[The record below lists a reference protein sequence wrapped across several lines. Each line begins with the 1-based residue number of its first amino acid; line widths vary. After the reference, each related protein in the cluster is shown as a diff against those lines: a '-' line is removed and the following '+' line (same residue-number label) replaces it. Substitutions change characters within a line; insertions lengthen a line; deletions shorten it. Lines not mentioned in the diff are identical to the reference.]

1 MIPSPQELCEL
12 VFSQEGML
20 GKALPGFQE
29 RQEQKKMALVVLQAY
44 AQDNI
49 ALVEA
54 GTGTGKSWA
63 YLVAAFYH
71 ALHSQT
77 TTVIATKTIALQEQ
91 LLLKDI
97 PFLLNTLGLDLK
109 VSLVKGMSNYVCLRK
124 LHEQLDEQPLL
135 SLKEID
141 ELERIDHEEKG
152 TFSEFSFTVSSEV
165 KEKVSANFE
174 SCNHVQC
181 PFYKNCFFFKERNAA
196 QDSQV
201 LIVNHHL
208 LLADLQKKVMSSSQ
222 EARVFGIPAF
232 DRLLID
238 EAHHFEPVALE
249 SLAERWQRLEMV
261 KGLSKLYSDH
271 ERSLLSSVKKL
282 LLANTQVTLTSVK
295 LLEIDF
301 PAYKQTCF
309 LHLDGF
315 SLRFRELLATLSDE
329 PSGKC
334 RITQALLAHPLY
346 TAVLQS
352 ALLCADHIERFSL
365 ALQSFLSTLES
376 YKDLPWFSS
385 LTAFT
390 VEISSIADR
399 MEQSA
404 AMLKNFFSPEASS
417 DVERNIVRWIEWSPN
432 DLLLV
437 RGSLDVSTLL
447 STHLFSKLKTAL
459 LCSATLAVGP
469 SFEVLKQ
476 RLGLMPHNHRVQEL
490 VVSSP
495 FDYKE
500 RTLFSVP
507 LDLPLPSSEPFFA
520 ACVATIKQMIDISK
534 GSVLILLTSYEML
547 RNMYQALSGIDYP
560 LLYQGQMPRHLLLE
574 QFRQQKGSVLLAT
587 DSFWEG
593 VDVPGEALRCVIIV
607 KLPFSVPSDPLYEAY
622 SEALQRAGKDPFM
635 EHAIPQAVIKFKQ
648 GFGRLMRHHR
658 DRGCVVCLD
667 HRIVKKR
674 YGRYFLDSLPACKVH
689 TGTTA
694 EVLVE
699 MKQFYQDTGGVQSF

>member
-1 MIPSPQELCEL
+1 MIPSPQELCDL
-12 VFSQEGML
+12 VFSQEGLL

-29 RQEQKKMALVVLQAY
+29 RQEQKKMALVALQAY
-44 AQDNI
+44 AQNTI

-97 PFLLNTLGLDLK
+97 PFLLDTLGLDVK
-109 VSLVKGMSNYVCLRK
+109 VSLVKGMGNYVCLRK
-124 LHEQLDEQPLL
+124 LREQFEQQPLL

-141 ELERIDHEEKG
+141 ELEKIDHEEKG

-165 KEKVSANFE
+165 KEKVCASFE

-181 PFYKNCFFFKERNAA
+181 PFYKHCFFFKERNAA

-222 EARVFGIPAF
+222 EARVFGIPSF

-238 EAHHFEPVALE
+238 EAHHFESVALE

-261 KGLSKLYSDH
+261 KALSKLYSDH
-271 ERSLLSSVKKL
+271 EGSLLSSIKKL
-282 LLANTQVTLTSVK
+282 LLANIQVTAATLQK
-295 LLEIDF
+295 LEIDF
-301 PAYKQTCF
+301 PALKQSCF

-315 SLRFRELLATLSDE
+315 VLRFREVLATLSPE
-329 PSGKC
+329 LSGKC
-334 RITQALLAHPLY
+334 RLTKTLLGHPLY
-346 TAVLQS
+346 TALMQS
-352 ALLCADHIERFSL
+352 ALLCAETVERFSL
-365 ALQSFLSTLES
+365 SLQSFLSSLES

-385 LTAFT
+385 LTALS
-390 VEISSIADR
+390 VEVGSIADR
-399 MEQSA
+399 MEQRA
-404 AMLKNFFSPEASS
+404 ALLKNFFSQEEGS
-417 DVERNIVRWIEWSPN
+417 DVERNIVRWIEWSPT

-437 RGSLDVSTLL
+437 RGAMDVSSIL

-459 LCSATLAVGP
+459 LCSATLAVGS
-469 SFEVLKQ
+469 SFEGLKQ
-476 RLGLMPHNHRVQEL
+476 RLGLMSERHRMQEL

-495 FDYKE
+495 FDYQE

-507 LDLPLPSSEPFFA
+507 LDLPLPSSEAFFA
-520 ACVATIKQMIDISK
+520 ACVSTIKQMIEISQ

-547 RNMYQALSGIDYP
+547 KNMYKALSEIKYP
-560 LLYQGQMPRHLLLE
+560 LLYQGQMPRHLLLA
-574 QFRQQKGSVLLAT
+574 QFREQEGSVLLAT

-622 SEALQRAGKDPFM
+622 SEALERAGKDPFM

-667 HRIVKKR
+667 HRIAKKR
-674 YGRYFLDSLPACKVH
+674 YGRYFLDSLPVCRIH
-689 TGTTA
+689 TGTTS
-694 EVLVE
+694 EVLAE
-699 MKQFYQDTGGVQSF
+699 MKQFYQATAGAPRF